1 MVFAFF
7 FFPCNKKL
15 LVGVVFEGRY
25 VDPLDCIVMKKNPCF
40 RRFLKLWVPSAGFSN
55 ILHTGAKLL
64 VAGWKVLDEL
74 NLPRVAVS
82 LLVTADCFGSVG
94 DNVTQVYGIYSA
106 KQEKCLLTV
115 PF

>member
-1 MVFAFF
+1 M
-7 FFPCNKKL
+7 
-15 LVGVVFEGRY
+15 
-25 VDPLDCIVMKKNPCF
+25 
-40 RRFLKLWVPSAGFSN
+40 
-55 ILHTGAKLL
+55 
-64 VAGWKVLDEL
+64 LDEL